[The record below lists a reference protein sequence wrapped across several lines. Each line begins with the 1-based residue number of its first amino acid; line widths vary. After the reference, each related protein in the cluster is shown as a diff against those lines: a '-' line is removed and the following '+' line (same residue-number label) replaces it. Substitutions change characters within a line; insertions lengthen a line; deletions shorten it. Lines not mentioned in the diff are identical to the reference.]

1 MLTVKN
7 TNLKGEGVF
16 ATKYFKKDD
25 IVLVGVIEKEMKV
38 NDTHTTQMGR
48 NKYVLFSKVNRT
60 VNHSCAPNCGV
71 KINPATG
78 TLDFV
83 AFRDIAKG
91 EEIVYDYAMRN
102 YSIENFP
109 AQCKCSAPDCR
120 GSITGWKD
128 LPMSKKMEYINH
140 VSPYILELDTTL
152 LELV

>member
-7 TNLKGEGVF
+7 TNQKGEGVF
-16 ATKYFKKDD
+16 AAKSFRKDE
-25 IVLVGVIEKEMKV
+25 IVLIGEIEKEMKV
-38 NDTHTTQMGR
+38 NDTHTTQMGP

-71 KINPATG
+71 KINPVTG

-83 AFRDIAKG
+83 AFRDIAEG

-102 YSIENFP
+102 YSVENFP
-109 AQCKCSAPDCR
+109 SQCRCNAPNCR
-120 GSITGWKD
+120 GQINGWKG
-128 LPMSKKMEYINH
+128 LSMAKKMEYINH
-140 VSPYILELDTTL
+140 VSPYILELDHTL